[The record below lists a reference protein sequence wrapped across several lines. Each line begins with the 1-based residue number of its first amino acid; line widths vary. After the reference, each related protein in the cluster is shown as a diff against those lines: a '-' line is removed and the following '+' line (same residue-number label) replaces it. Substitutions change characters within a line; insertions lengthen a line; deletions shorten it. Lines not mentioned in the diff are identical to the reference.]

1 VIAFLTLCYALIVWL
16 IFIKLKL
23 LPWNRG
29 SQAGVVGV
37 GIAGILA
44 LIISMNLYQPYS
56 ASVRV
61 YQYVVQIVPS
71 VTGRIVELPIR
82 ANQPIAKGDVLFRI
96 DPDPFQFQVDRL
108 AADLKIKKRLL
119 DDAKALT
126 GAQVAAEIKLE
137 VAQANHDMTL
147 ASLEDARWNLRETTV
162 LAPEDGVATQLGVR
176 VGDVASKLASM
187 PVMTFIQSGH
197 HVLIATFPQ
206 SALKFVRQGDA
217 VEVALKRYPGQIL
230 TGRVAEISPA
240 TGQGQLQPSGTL
252 LEWTEPESPGLFA
265 VRLELDAA
273 HLHLEP
279 EAGAAGV
286 AAVYT
291 DGAKAIRIIR
301 KVVMRMQTWL
311 DYVIL

>member
-44 LIISMNLYQPYS
+44 LVISMNLYQPYS

-61 YQYVVQIVPS
+61 YQYVIQIVPS

-82 ANQPIAKGDVLFRI
+82 ANQPIQKGDVLFRI

-108 AADLKIKKRLL
+108 TADLKIKKRLL

-162 LAPEDGVATQLGVR
+162 LAPEDGVATQLGLR
-176 VGDVASKLASM
+176 VGDVASENASI
-187 PVMTFIQSGH
+187 PVMTFVQSSYR
-197 HVLIATFPQ
+197 VLIATFPQ
-206 SALKFVRQGDA
+206 SALKFVREGDG

-240 TGQGQLQPSGTL
+240 TGQGQLEPSGTL

-265 VRLELDAA
+265 LRLELDDA